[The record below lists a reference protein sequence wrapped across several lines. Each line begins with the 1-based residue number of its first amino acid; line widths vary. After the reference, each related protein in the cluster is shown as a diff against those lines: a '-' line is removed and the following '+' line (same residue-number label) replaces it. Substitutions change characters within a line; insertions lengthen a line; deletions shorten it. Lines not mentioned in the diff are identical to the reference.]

1 VVSLKAH
8 DRIAPPAVTPT
19 RDRRVGAGQPGRPTA
34 SLKALTLRAVGTT
47 DDAMTRPRRARI
59 EDVAQAAAV
68 SVATVSRALRGLP
81 NVAES
86 TRARVVE
93 VARILQYEPDP
104 AAARLAAGRT
114 RTVIIVVPHLAS
126 WYFST
131 VIAGAE
137 AVCNESGY
145 EFLVVG
151 VGSQTECDRL
161 LDERSRLERRADG
174 VVLVNIPATNEQA
187 ASLRD
192 RGVSM
197 ATIGTRVDGAPSVFI
212 DDDEVGRLAAVTLAD
227 FGHRRIGLITG
238 IGEDPLNFA
247 VPRHRT
253 AGFLAGLHERGLDF
267 DERCEA
273 DGNFGIDGGQ
283 EAMATLLDLDAPP
296 TAVFAMS
303 DEMAFGALMELKR
316 RGMSPGHDVSVLGV
330 DDHDVARVLELSTIR
345 QEVASQGAAAAR
357 SLILAMTNAPLD
369 LTPHLSSIELVL
381 RATTGA
387 PPPTT

>member
-1 VVSLKAH
+1 MGSN
-8 DRIAPPAVTPT
+8 
-19 RDRRVGAGQPGRPTA
+19 GASNHSVANDPPTA
-34 SLKALTLRAVGTT
+34 
-47 DDAMTRPRRARI
+47 RPRRARI

-93 VARILQYEPDP
+93 VAQQLQYEPDP

-114 RTVIIVVPHLAS
+114 KTVLVVVPHLAS

-161 LDERSRLERRADG
+161 LHERSRLERRADG
-174 VVLVNIPATNEQA
+174 VVLVNIPATASQA
-187 ASLRD
+187 ASLRE
-192 RGVSM
+192 RGVSL
-197 ATIGTRVDGAPSVFI
+197 ATIGTKAAGAPSVFI
-212 DDDEVGRLAAVTLAD
+212 DDVEVGRLAAATLAD
-227 FGHRRIGLITG
+227 LGHERIALISG
-238 IGEDPLNFA
+238 RGEDPLNFE
-247 VPRHRT
+247 VPKRRA
-253 AGFLAGLHERGLDF
+253 AGFLSGLRERGLTF
-267 DERCEA
+267 DRRLEA
-273 DGNFGIDGGQ
+273 GGNFGIDGGQ
-283 EAMATLLDLDAPP
+283 EAMSALLDADEVP

-316 RGMSPGHDVSVLGV
+316 RGLRPGHDVSILGV
-330 DDHDVARVLELSTIR
+330 DDHDFARVVELSTIR
-345 QEVASQGAAAAR
+345 QQVSAQGAAAAR
-357 SLILAMTNAPLD
+357 SLILAMTNAPVSLE
-369 LTPHLSSIELVL
+369 PQLSSIELVL
-381 RATTGA
+381 RATTG
-387 PPPTT
+387 PPPPDA

>member
-1 VVSLKAH
+1 
-8 DRIAPPAVTPT
+8 
-19 RDRRVGAGQPGRPTA
+19 
-34 SLKALTLRAVGTT
+34 
-47 DDAMTRPRRARI
+47 M
-59 EDVAQAAAV
+59 

-93 VARILQYEPDP
+93 VALRLHYEPDP

-174 VVLVNIPATNEQA
+174 VVLVNLPATAAQA

-192 RGVSM
+192 RGVSLS
-197 ATIGTRVDGAPSVFI
+197 TIGTRTAGAPSVFI
-212 DDDEVGRLAAVTLAD
+212 DDVEVGRLAASTLAGL
-227 FGHRRIGLITG
+227 GHERIALISGLG
-238 IGEDPLNFA
+238 SDPLNFE
-247 VPRHRT
+247 VPKRRST
-253 AGFLAGLHERGLDF
+253 GFCAGLAEHGLSF
-267 DERCEA
+267 DRRLEA
-273 DGNFGIDGGQ
+273 GGNFGIDGGQ
-283 EAMATLLDLDAPP
+283 EAMAALLDLDGAP

-303 DEMAFGALMELKR
+303 DEMAFGALMEMKR
-316 RGMSPGHDVSVLGV
+316 RGLVVGADVSVLGV

-345 QEVASQGAAAAR
+345 QEVSTQGAAAAR
-357 SLILAMTNAPLD
+357 LLISAMSGGPVD
-369 LTPHLSSIELVL
+369 LEPQLSSIELVL
-381 RATTGA
+381 RSTTG
-387 PPPTT
+387 PPRATRPHRSAR